1 MFNGFLIRFR
11 ILELIPSPELKKLM
25 QEILQIQIDI
35 DITEREKYNTEKK
48 LSDLETDF
56 KLIIK
61 KNSNPVQ
68 KSTEMRSE
76 IENKRNELTG
86 LISQIGDFYN

>member
-1 MFNGFLIRFR
+1 
-11 ILELIPSPELKKLM
+11 M
-25 QEILQIQIDI
+25 QEILQTQIDI

-86 LISQIGDFYN
+86 LISQIGDFNNRKLK